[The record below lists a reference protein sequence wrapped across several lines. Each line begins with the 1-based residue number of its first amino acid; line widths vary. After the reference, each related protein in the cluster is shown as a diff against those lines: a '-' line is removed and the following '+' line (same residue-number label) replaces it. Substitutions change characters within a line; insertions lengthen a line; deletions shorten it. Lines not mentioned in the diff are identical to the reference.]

1 MCWRRK
7 QTADKAARRKYAA
20 MVEALR
26 ETGGAAVAFS
36 GGVDST
42 LLLYAAK
49 EALGDSCLAVTAR
62 SAFFP
67 AAEAAEAAALCAR
80 LGVKQLA
87 LDVDV
92 LAVPGV
98 AENPPDRCYLCK
110 RALLGAVCD
119 AAARRGI
126 RCVVEGSNVDDER
139 DYRPGARAV
148 RELGV
153 RSPLREAGLTKAEIR
168 ALSRQFGL
176 PTADKPAMAC
186 LASRIPSGERIAP
199 EDLERVEA
207 AEAYLAGL
215 GLTQRRVRVHGGVA
229 RIEALPEE
237 FPLLLRHADA
247 ADERLRALGF
257 RYVTMDLGGY
267 RTGSVNGKT

>member
-1 MCWRRK
+1 ML
-7 QTADKAARRKYAA
+7 
-20 MVEALR
+20 EALKA
-26 ETGGAAVAFS
+26 TGGAAVAFS

-49 EALGDSCLAVTAR
+49 EALGEGCVAVTAR

-67 AAEAAEAAALCAR
+67 EAEAAEAAALCTR
-80 LGVKQLA
+80 FGVKQIT

-119 AAARRGI
+119 TAARRGI
-126 RCVVEGSNVDDER
+126 SCVAEGSNVDD
-139 DYRPGARAV
+139 DSDWRPGARAV

-153 RSPLREAGLTKAEIR
+153 RSPLKEAGLTKAEIR
-168 ALSRQFGL
+168 ALSRQLGL
-176 PTADKPAMAC
+176 PTADKPSMAC
-186 LASRIPSGERIAP
+186 LASRIPSGERITP
-199 EDLERVEA
+199 EDLRRVEA
-207 AEAYLAGL
+207 AEEYLSGL
-215 GLTQRRVRVHGGVA
+215 GLTQKRVRVHGALA

-237 FPLLLRHADA
+237 FPLLLRCADA
-247 ADERLRALGF
+247 VDARLRALGF
-257 RYVTMDLGGY
+257 RFVSMDLGGY
-267 RTGSVNGKT
+267 RTGSVNGKQ